1 MPVHPK
7 IAKLDTREQIS
18 MQELEANIKAA
29 RQRVAIIVHAAARD
43 RKLVVSGRN
52 REKLYK
58 QIGDVYLQLDNG
70 LKDWGKDL
78 VNGTAIEWHDAA
90 IKDITGQTGTD
101 PSNAVTKFS
110 REYAEDVFKRVHPEN
125 GRSLAAVVT
134 DKMAAEDIKSLRQAT
149 VDVYRE
155 SALSGMTLNQIH
167 AGIQDRW
174 DTIAGDQAAF
184 RFVDQS
190 GRKWDNARYL
200 QMLVRTTTARV
211 ARDSYFD
218 TLTQNGDDLAIV
230 QNVDGEACEICAAW
244 DGVIISITGTSD
256 KYPSYQQALDAGCFH
271 PNCRCVAERVDET
284 VDKTDIKR
292 QAETPTPDFSRG
304 DTETDSEYRNRM
316 TEQVHAYNDQFSA
329 DASGVDPEVVAD
341 QKKAEAAA
349 KATPPPE
356 PSQIQ
361 KMVMT
366 LQADM
371 AAVGYSPQI
380 VEAVKDIPDQTWE
393 ILNKSSGKAVT
404 VTKAHT
410 VNSKGQIGACYHPY
424 RREIELKMDPKE
436 WSGHPTTLH
445 HEVGHDAHY
454 ETRAIT
460 DVSFNKDLQAA
471 MQADIK
477 AFIKQQKT
485 ELGNEGFINRF
496 SPNRAYFGGHAW
508 RSAEGIASD
517 LTGEHR
523 VSGLMDTVGGL
534 TKGSYGAGH
543 SKTYYRRM
551 NNGAMEAYANIFR
564 GIVNKW
570 GEYDKFFPLT
580 TAWIRSSL
588 KL

>member
-1 MPVHPK
+1 
-7 IAKLDTREQIS
+7 
-18 MQELEANIKAA
+18 MQELEANIKEA
-29 RQRVAIIVHAAARD
+29 RRRVAVIVHAAARD
-43 RKLVVSGRN
+43 QKLIVSGRN

-58 QIGDVYLQLDNG
+58 QIGNVYLQLDNG

-78 VNGTAIEWHDAA
+78 VKGTAIDWRDAA
-90 IKDITGQTGTD
+90 IKDIKGQTGTD
-101 PSNAVTKFS
+101 PSDGITRFS
-110 REYAEDVFKRVHPEN
+110 RAYAEDIFKRVHPEN

-134 DKMAAEDIKSLRQAT
+134 DRMAQEDIKGLRTAVVET
-149 VDVYRE
+149 YRE
-155 SALSGMTLNQIH
+155 ASLSGMTMTQIQ
-167 AGIQDRW
+167 ASIKEKW

-184 RFVDQS
+184 RFVDAS

-230 QNVDGEACEICAAW
+230 QNVDGEACEICQAW

-271 PNCRCVAERVDET
+271 PNCRCMAERVDET
-284 VDKTDIKR
+284 IDKADIKK
-292 QAETPTPDFSRG
+292 QADTPTPDFTRDPG
-304 DTETDSEYRNRM
+304 ETDSEYRNRM
-316 TEQVHAYNDQFSA
+316 TEQVASYNDKFRDESA
-329 DASGVDPEVVAD
+329 GLDPEVIAD
-341 QKKAEAAA
+341 KKKAEAEA

-356 PSQIQ
+356 PSDVQ
-361 KMVMT
+361 KMVIA
-366 LQADM
+366 LQSEL
-371 AAVGYSPQI
+371 AAAGYSQQI
-380 VEAVKDIPDQTWE
+380 TEAVRAIPDQTWE
-393 ILNKSSGKAVT
+393 IINKPSGKST
-404 VTKAHT
+404 RVTKAHT

-424 RREIELKMDPKE
+424 RREIELKMDPNE

-460 DVSFNKDLQAA
+460 DAAFNQDLQAA
-471 MQADIK
+471 MKSDLK
-477 AFIKQQKT
+477 AFMKQQKT
-485 ELGNEGFINRF
+485 ELGDEGFFNRF
-496 SPNRAYFGGHAW
+496 SPDHAYFGGHAW
-508 RSAEGIASD
+508 RKAEGIAND
-517 LTGEHR
+517 VTGEHR
-523 VSGLMDTVGGL
+523 VSGLMDTIGGM
-534 TKGSYGAGH
+534 TKGRYGAGH
-543 SKTYYRRM
+543 SKTYYRTR